1 MTQSLP
7 KIQFHTIDEF
17 IEWYPENSINH
28 YELHKGIIF
37 EMPPPRGKHEAVIG
51 FLTVFLGTL
60 LSQIGSQYRMPNRT
74 FVKTPENDS
83 LYNPDILI
91 QDYSNVKNEALWGN
105 RPILCQAS
113 SMPLVIEVVSQCVAR
128 VPRVEAADEPVR
140 VSTNWQDDYYHKFAD
155 YEKTGI
161 PEYWIVD
168 FKAFGG
174 RKFIGNPKQPTI
186 FVCELVE
193 GEYQMTPYRGN
204 SPIKS
209 LLFPNLDLTAQQT
222 FDSALS

>member
-7 KIQFHTIDEF
+7 EIQLYTIDEF

-37 EMPPPRGKHEAVIG
+37 EMPSPSGKHEAVIG
-51 FLTVFLGTL
+51 FLTVFFATL
-60 LSQIGSQYRMPNRT
+60 LSQIGSQYRMPNRA
-74 FVKTPENDS
+74 FIKTPENDS

-91 QDYSNVKNEALWGN
+91 QDYSNVKNEPLWGN
-105 RPILCQAS
+105 RPILCQAE
-113 SMPLVIEVVSQCVAR
+113 SMPLVIEV
-128 VPRVEAADEPVR
+128 

-155 YEKTGI
+155 YEKAGI
-161 PEYWIVD
+161 PEYWILD
-168 FKAFGG
+168 FEAFGG

-186 FVCELVE
+186 FVCELIE

-209 LLFPNLDLTAQQT
+209 LLFPNLNLTAQQI